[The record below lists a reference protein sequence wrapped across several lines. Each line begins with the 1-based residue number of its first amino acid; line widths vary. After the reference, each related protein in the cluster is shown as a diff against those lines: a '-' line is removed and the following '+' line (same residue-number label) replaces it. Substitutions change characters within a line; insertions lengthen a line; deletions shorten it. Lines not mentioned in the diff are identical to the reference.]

1 MLVIR
6 DVLLRQ
12 RPGFQ
17 NPPLKHPRAHTSP
30 RRVAGGKQSTI
41 LAFKGAMN
49 PKAGERGRR
58 AQRQCLHINPHLA
71 LDGVH
76 RPWVLPPPQQQ
87 ALLGRVEGWLPALY
101 RGGEKAAKYHRKAS
115 CQRTQ
120 GPRGREVHPSAG
132 RGLRF
137 WEGGALPQPGLCHTQ
152 DSPSVLHLPA
162 FRHGRRCL
170 QTAKPAGEASAR
182 PFEQH
187 PCPGHSQGAPK
198 MRLAGPGKGP
208 ESPREVAT

>member
-17 NPPLKHPRAHTSP
+17 NPSLKHPRAHTSP
-30 RRVAGGKQSTI
+30 RRVAGGKQSTV

-58 AQRQCLHINPHLA
+58 AQRQCLHINPHPA

-87 ALLGRVEGWLPALY
+87 AFLGRVEGWLPALTGEVRRQQNTTRKRPAREHRVLEEGKRTHQLAEVCGSGKEVLCLSLASATLRKVQASSIY
-101 RGGEKAAKYHRKAS
+101 LRSGMEEDVSKQPSQRGRLQLDPLNSTPALV
-115 CQRTQ
+115 T
-120 GPRGREVHPSAG
+120 PRG
-132 RGLRF
+132 
-137 WEGGALPQPGLCHTQ
+137 LP
-152 DSPSVLHLPA
+152 
-162 FRHGRRCL
+162 R
-170 QTAKPAGEASAR
+170 
-182 PFEQH
+182 
-187 PCPGHSQGAPK
+187 
-198 MRLAGPGKGP
+198 
-208 ESPREVAT
+208 

>member
-17 NPPLKHPRAHTSP
+17 NPPLKHPRAHASP

-101 RGGEKAAKYHRKAS
+101 GGGEKAAKYHRKAS

-120 GPRGREVHPSAG
+120 GPRGREAHPSAAEVCG
-132 RGLRF
+132 SGKEVLYLSLACATLRKVQASSIYLCSGMEEDVSKQPSQRGRLQLDPLNSTPALVTARGL
-137 WEGGALPQPGLCHTQ
+137 
-152 DSPSVLHLPA
+152 
-162 FRHGRRCL
+162 
-170 QTAKPAGEASAR
+170 
-182 PFEQH
+182 
-187 PCPGHSQGAPK
+187 
-198 MRLAGPGKGP
+198 
-208 ESPREVAT
+208 PR